1 MLELLFLLLPVAA
14 AYGWF
19 MGRNSVRSEE
29 RREQAQFSKQYVTGL
44 NLLLSDQ
51 SDKAVDLFV
60 ELLDVDSETIETHW
74 ALGKLFRRRG
84 ELERAIKIHQNL
96 TSRPN
101 LSEQDRRTAMFE
113 LGRDYLA
120 AGLYDRAEDMFVE
133 LQRYKEFQQPSQQH
147 LLELYEATHEWDKA
161 ILVALKLTRHNRSA
175 HQVVAQLYCELAK
188 KQTETK
194 QTVKYYQKALKH
206 DADCVRAELALGRLW
221 HGQGQYRKAL
231 QSLMHIPT
239 QDSDFTSE
247 ALPLIKV
254 CFDALDDT
262 TGLVQFLH
270 ECIKQQPTTTA
281 IIMLSELIASENGI
295 EAAEQF
301 VQTALIKNPTMKGF
315 HQLMDFH
322 IRAADVGKARN
333 SLVLLQK
340 MVQQQLNQRPRYK
353 CRHCGFSGSTLY
365 WHCPSCRTWGDI
377 KPIIGLDG
385 E

>member
-19 MGRNSVRSEE
+19 MGRNSVRTEE
-29 RREQAQFSKQYVTGL
+29 RREQQQFSRQYVTGL

-60 ELLDVDSETIETHW
+60 ELLDVDSDTIETHW

-84 ELERAIKIHQNL
+84 EVERAIKIHQNL

-101 LSEQDRRTAMFE
+101 LSESDRRTAMFE

-120 AGLYDRAEDMFVE
+120 AGLYDRAEDMFTE
-133 LQRYKEFQQPSQQH
+133 LQRLKEFQQPSQRH

-161 ILVALKLTRHNRSA
+161 IIVALKLTRHDKQA
-175 HQVVAQLYCELAK
+175 HAVVAQLYCELAE
-188 KQTETK
+188 KQADTR

-206 DADCVRAELALGRLW
+206 DPNCVRATLSLGRLW
-221 HGQGQYRKAL
+221 HSQGHYQRAAHI
-231 QSLMHIPT
+231 LMQVLE
-239 QDSDFTSE
+239 QDADFLSE
-247 ALPLIKV
+247 ALPLIQV
-254 CFDALDDT
+254 CFNALNDVS
-262 TGLVQFLH
+262 GLVQFLH
-270 ECIKQQPTTTA
+270 ECIKRHPTTSS
-281 IIMLSELIASENGI
+281 IVMLSELIASENGI

-301 VQTALIKNPTMKGF
+301 VQNALRKNPTMIGF

-322 IRAADVGKARN
+322 IRAADVGKARD
-333 SLVLLQK
+333 SLVLLQRL
-340 MVQQQLNQRPRYK
+340 VQQQLHQRPKYK